1 MKKTLFSTALLL
13 ANMFVVLPSM
23 ANSSVGT
30 PVHIN
35 STELA
40 QVQWQD
46 VSFDQTMKTALT
58 EQQKQAFTNQFA
70 GIASPV
76 AAYRIPASQGTV
88 EIEIESPVLED
99 HVFVPTAVVLDSQ
112 FNVAA
117 TYPSSEFKFK
127 EEGGF
132 KGNRFVADLNLTP
145 AAGQDYLYLLVYTT
159 QQDLAKTT
167 MVPHPAKVYAKATG
181 KQPPAIN
188 DIEVKHSLNGEV
200 IVNASTSNGTKF
212 IGIPSTIFSGNK
224 APAQPV
230 GNVQPAAATNN
241 SKALNAPVDKDTE
254 AYFKQAVSK
263 ALKDNDVNRALN
275 LVNEAEKLGL
285 SSPRKIF
292 LQQVSSK

>member
-58 EQQKQAFTNQFA
+58 EQQKQTFTNQFA

-76 AAYRIPASQGTV
+76 AAYRIPATQGSV

-99 HVFVPTAVVLDSQ
+99 HVFMPTAVVLDSQ

-117 TYPSSEFKFK
+117 TYPSSEFKFQ
-127 EEGGF
+127 EAGGF
-132 KGNRFVADLNLTP
+132 KDNRFVADLNLTP

-159 QQDLAKTT
+159 QQDVAKTT

-200 IVNASTSNGTKF
+200 IVNATTSNGTKF
-212 IGIPSTIFSGNK
+212 IGLPTTVFSSNK
-224 APAQPV
+224 ASKQVGTVQPV
-230 GNVQPAAATNN
+230 VN
-241 SKALNAPVDKDTE
+241 SQAVNTAVDKDTE
-254 AYFKQAVSK
+254 TYFNQAVTK
-263 ALKDNDVNRALN
+263 ALKAKDINKAMN
-275 LVNEAEKLGL
+275 LVNEAERLGL
-285 SSPRKIF
+285 KSPRQTF
-292 LQQVSSK
+292 LKQVSLK

>member
-30 PVHIN
+30 PIHIN

-76 AAYRIPASQGTV
+76 AAYRIPATQGSV

-99 HVFVPTAVVLDSQ
+99 HVFMPTAVVLDSQ

-117 TYPSSEFKFK
+117 TYPSSEFKFQ
-127 EEGGF
+127 EAGGF
-132 KGNRFVADLNLTP
+132 KDNRFVADLNLTP

-159 QQDLAKTT
+159 QQDVAKTT

-200 IVNASTSNGTKF
+200 IVNATTSNGTKF
-212 IGIPSTIFSGNK
+212 IGLPTTVFSSNK
-224 APAQPV
+224 ASKQVGTVQPV
-230 GNVQPAAATNN
+230 VN
-241 SKALNAPVDKDTE
+241 SQAVNTAVDKDTE
-254 AYFKQAVSK
+254 TYFNQAVTK
-263 ALKDNDVNRALN
+263 ALKAKDINKAMN
-275 LVNEAEKLGL
+275 LVNEAERLGL
-285 SSPRKIF
+285 KSPRQTF
-292 LQQVSSK
+292 LKQVSLK

>member
-76 AAYRIPASQGTV
+76 AAYRIPATQGSV

-99 HVFVPTAVVLDSQ
+99 HVFMPTAVVLDSQ

-117 TYPSSEFKFK
+117 TYPSSEFKFQ
-127 EEGGF
+127 EAGGF
-132 KGNRFVADLNLTP
+132 KGNRFVANLNLTP

-159 QQDLAKTT
+159 QQDVAKTT

-200 IVNASTSNGTKF
+200 IVNATTSNGTKF
-212 IGIPSTIFSGNK
+212 IGLPTTVFSSNK
-224 APAQPV
+224 ASKQVGTVQPV
-230 GNVQPAAATNN
+230 VN
-241 SKALNAPVDKDTE
+241 SQAVNTAVDKDTE
-254 AYFKQAVSK
+254 TYFNQAVTK
-263 ALKDNDVNRALN
+263 ALKAKDINKAMN
-275 LVNEAEKLGL
+275 LVNEAERLGL
-285 SSPRKIF
+285 KSPRQTF
-292 LQQVSSK
+292 LKQVSLK

>member
-46 VSFDQTMKTALT
+46 VSFDQTMKTALI

-76 AAYRIPASQGTV
+76 AAYRIPATQGSV
-88 EIEIESPVLED
+88 EIEIESPVLEE
-99 HVFVPTAVVLDSQ
+99 HVFMPTAVVLDSQ

-117 TYPSSEFKFK
+117 TYPSSEFKFQ
-127 EEGGF
+127 EASGF
-132 KGNRFVADLNLTP
+132 KDNRFVADLNLTP

-159 QQDLAKTT
+159 QQDVAKTT

-200 IVNASTSNGTKF
+200 IVNATTSNGTKF
-212 IGIPSTIFSGNK
+212 IGLPTTVFSSNK
-224 APAQPV
+224 ASKQVGTVQPV
-230 GNVQPAAATNN
+230 VN
-241 SKALNAPVDKDTE
+241 SQAVNTAVDKDTE
-254 AYFKQAVSK
+254 TYFNQAVTK
-263 ALKDNDVNRALN
+263 ALKAKDINKAMN
-275 LVNEAEKLGL
+275 LVNEAERLGL
-285 SSPRKIF
+285 KSPRQTF
-292 LQQVSSK
+292 LKQVSLK

>member
-1 MKKTLFSTALLL
+1 MKKTFLTTALLL
-13 ANMFVVLPSM
+13 ANMFIVSPSI
-23 ANSSVGT
+23 ANTGT
-30 PVHIN
+30 PTYIN

-46 VSFDQTMKTALT
+46 VSFEQASKIMLT
-58 EQQKQAFTNQFA
+58 EQQKQAFTSQFA

-76 AAYRIPASQGTV
+76 AAYRIPANQGTV
-88 EIEIESPVLED
+88 EIEIESQVLED
-99 HVFVPTAVVLDSQ
+99 HVFLPTAVILDSQ

-117 TYPSSEFKFK
+117 TYPSSEFKFQ
-127 EEGGF
+127 EEEGF
-132 KGNRFVADLNLTP
+132 KGNRFTANMNLTP

-159 QQDLAKTT
+159 QQDIAKTT
-167 MVPHPAKVYAKATG
+167 LIPHPAKVYAKATG

-212 IGIPSTIFSGNK
+212 IGLPTTIFSSNK
-224 APAQPV
+224 TPAHPV
-230 GNVQPAAATNN
+230 GNVQPSAAANTG
-241 SKALNAPVDKDTE
+241 KALSAPVDKDTE

-263 ALKDNDVNRALN
+263 ALKENDVNRALN

>member
-1 MKKTLFSTALLL
+1 MKKTFLTTALLL
-13 ANMFVVLPSM
+13 ANMFIVSPSM
-23 ANSSVGT
+23 ANTGT
-30 PVHIN
+30 PTHIN

-46 VSFDQTMKTALT
+46 VSFEQASKIMLT
-58 EQQKQAFTNQFA
+58 EQQKQAFTSQFA

-76 AAYRIPASQGTV
+76 AAYRIPANQGTV

-99 HVFVPTAVVLDSQ
+99 HVFLPTAVILDSQ

-117 TYPSSEFKFK
+117 TYPSSEFKFQ

-132 KGNRFVADLNLTP
+132 KGNRFTANMNLTP

-159 QQDLAKTT
+159 QQDIAKTT
-167 MVPHPAKVYAKATG
+167 LIPHPAKVYAKATG

-212 IGIPSTIFSGNK
+212 IGIPTTIFSNK

-230 GNVQPAAATNN
+230 GNVQPSAVANH
-241 SKALNAPVDKDTE
+241 SKALSAPVDKDTE

-263 ALKDNDVNRALN
+263 ALKENDVNRALN

>member
-76 AAYRIPASQGTV
+76 AAYRIPATQGSV

-99 HVFVPTAVVLDSQ
+99 HVFMPTAVVLDSQ

-117 TYPSSEFKFK
+117 TYPSSEFKFQ
-127 EEGGF
+127 EAGGF
-132 KGNRFVADLNLTP
+132 KNNRFVADLNLTP

-159 QQDLAKTT
+159 QQDVAKTT

-200 IVNASTSNGTKF
+200 IVNATTSNGTKF
-212 IGIPSTIFSGNK
+212 IGLPTTVFSSNK
-224 APAQPV
+224 ASKQVGTVQPV
-230 GNVQPAAATNN
+230 VN
-241 SKALNAPVDKDTE
+241 SQAVNTAVDKDTE
-254 AYFKQAVSK
+254 TYFNQAVTK
-263 ALKDNDVNRALN
+263 ALKAKDINKAMN
-275 LVNEAEKLGL
+275 LVNEAERLGL
-285 SSPRKIF
+285 KSPRQTF
-292 LQQVSSK
+292 LKQVSLK

>member
-1 MKKTLFSTALLL
+1 
-13 ANMFVVLPSM
+13 MFVVLPSM

-76 AAYRIPASQGTV
+76 AAYRIPATQGSV

-99 HVFVPTAVVLDSQ
+99 HVFMPTAVVLDSQ

-117 TYPSSEFKFK
+117 TYPSSEFKFQ
-127 EEGGF
+127 EAGGF
-132 KGNRFVADLNLTP
+132 KDNRFVADLNLTP

-159 QQDLAKTT
+159 QQDVAKTT

-200 IVNASTSNGTKF
+200 IVNATTSNGTKF
-212 IGIPSTIFSGNK
+212 IGLPTTVFSSNK
-224 APAQPV
+224 ASKQVGTVQPV
-230 GNVQPAAATNN
+230 VN
-241 SKALNAPVDKDTE
+241 SQAVNTAVDKDTE
-254 AYFKQAVSK
+254 TYFNQAVTK
-263 ALKDNDVNRALN
+263 ALKAKDINKAMN
-275 LVNEAEKLGL
+275 LVNEAERLGL
-285 SSPRKIF
+285 KSPRQTF
-292 LQQVSSK
+292 LKQVSLK

>member
-1 MKKTLFSTALLL
+1 MKKTFLTTALLL
-13 ANMFVVLPSM
+13 ANMFIVSPSM
-23 ANSSVGT
+23 ANTGT
-30 PVHIN
+30 PTHIN

-40 QVQWQD
+40 QVQWQN
-46 VSFDQTMKTALT
+46 VSFEQASKIMLT
-58 EQQKQAFTNQFA
+58 EQQKQAVTSQFA
-70 GIASPV
+70 GIASPI
-76 AAYRIPASQGTV
+76 AAYRIPANQGTV

-99 HVFVPTAVVLDSQ
+99 HVFLPTAVILDSQ

-117 TYPSSEFKFK
+117 TYPSSEFKFQ

-132 KGNRFVADLNLTP
+132 KGNRFTANMNLTP

-159 QQDLAKTT
+159 QQDIAKTT
-167 MVPHPAKVYAKATG
+167 LIPHPAKVYAKATG

-212 IGIPSTIFSGNK
+212 IGIPTTIFSSK

-230 GNVQPAAATNN
+230 GNVQLSVAANN
-241 SKALNAPVDKDTE
+241 SKALSAPVDKDTE

-263 ALKDNDVNRALN
+263 ALKENDVNRALN

>member
-76 AAYRIPASQGTV
+76 AAYRIPATQGSV

-99 HVFVPTAVVLDSQ
+99 HVFMPTAVVLDSQ

-117 TYPSSEFKFK
+117 TYPSSEFKFQ
-127 EEGGF
+127 EAGGF
-132 KGNRFVADLNLTP
+132 KDNRFVADLNLTP

-159 QQDLAKTT
+159 QQDVAKTT

-200 IVNASTSNGTKF
+200 IVNAITSNGTKF
-212 IGIPSTIFSGNK
+212 IGLPTTVFSSNK
-224 APAQPV
+224 ASKQVGTVQPV
-230 GNVQPAAATNN
+230 VN
-241 SKALNAPVDKDTE
+241 SQAVNTAVDKDTE
-254 AYFKQAVSK
+254 TYFNQAVTK
-263 ALKDNDVNRALN
+263 ALKAKDINKAMN
-275 LVNEAEKLGL
+275 LVNEAERLGL
-285 SSPRKIF
+285 KSPRQTF
-292 LQQVSSK
+292 LKQVSLK

>member
-1 MKKTLFSTALLL
+1 MKKALFSTALLL
-13 ANMFVVLPSM
+13 TNMFVVLPSM

-46 VSFDQTMKTALT
+46 IAFDQTLKTTLT
-58 EQQKQAFTNQFA
+58 EQQKQAFTNSFA